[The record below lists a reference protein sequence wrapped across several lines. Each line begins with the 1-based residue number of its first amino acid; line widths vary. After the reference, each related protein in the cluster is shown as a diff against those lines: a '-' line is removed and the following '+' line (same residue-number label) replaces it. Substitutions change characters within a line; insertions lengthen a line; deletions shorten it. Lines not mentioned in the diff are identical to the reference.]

1 MKTNKIYH
9 IVIGTFLCLVSFSA
23 CLKKEFM
30 PTPIGE
36 TIPYQD
42 SIPTFYEAFSNP
54 NYSLFLHAWRRSTI
68 PSKVSLQDTKA
79 KFTLFV
85 PDNQAMTT
93 AGFSLAKINQMAQ
106 RDIDSLVAY
115 HTIKGQLTKTTI
127 EQSKGNTSLATYLVH
142 PTELEYVTDSNGET
156 YGETPYVYRINFG
169 VDNDNTIVYGRPLGK
184 VKDVVESKQATLIPV
199 NKVVQRP
206 TQTTTAFLEKDGR
219 FKLYLKTLAYND
231 SIYDEIQAEAN
242 PYYYEPEGARLRLSR
257 LEAYISTSI
266 LAPTDEAF
274 HKAGI
279 YSMNDIKRLN
289 DRHPVYTINYYGTMS
304 NYTVTDSI
312 LNNHWWQVNPWNV
325 ISTHPKGMDSYHL
338 AKGAFTPFSTF
349 YSNDLKNELLAN
361 IILSWEN
368 YLGYQIDA
376 NNLEFNRDNNADKI
390 RVKVKG
396 STYEAANVTEKDIIT
411 FTGVVHVVDRLLLP
425 KGFKL
430 N

>member
-1 MKTNKIYH
+1 
-9 IVIGTFLCLVSFSA
+9 
-23 CLKKEFM
+23 
-30 PTPIGE
+30 
-36 TIPYQD
+36 
-42 SIPTFYEAFSNP
+42 
-54 NYSLFLHAWRRSTI
+54 
-68 PSKVSLQDTKA
+68 
-79 KFTLFV
+79 
-85 PDNQAMTT
+85 
-93 AGFSLAKINQMAQ
+93 
-106 RDIDSLVAY
+106 
-115 HTIKGQLTKTTI
+115 
-127 EQSKGNTSLATYLVH
+127 
-142 PTELEYVTDSNGET
+142 
-156 YGETPYVYRINFG
+156 
-169 VDNDNTIVYGRPLGK
+169 
-184 VKDVVESKQATLIPV
+184 
-199 NKVVQRP
+199 
-206 TQTTTAFLEKDGR
+206 
-219 FKLYLKTLAYND
+219 
-231 SIYDEIQAEAN
+231 
-242 PYYYEPEGARLRLSR
+242 
-257 LEAYISTSI
+257 
-266 LAPTDEAF
+266 
-274 HKAGI
+274 
-279 YSMNDIKRLN
+279 MNDIKRLN